1 LGTAQKQTK
10 IVTKR
15 TKLAKKTSTEI
26 PILRTTSGGGAEKDN
41 NSAETEK
48 NCNDTTKIQ
57 SAEKVP
63 KRVATV
69 SSSKRTTPLTLDT
82 LKIKIRREK
91 KSYSRK
97 KAKNG
102 VFSKQKITG
111 AYIEFLFFLAL
122 TL

>member
-1 LGTAQKQTK
+1 VAVLKKTIAVPKRKK
-10 IVTKR
+10 IVPKPP
-15 TKLAKKTSTEI
+15 KF
-26 PILRTTSGGGAEKDN
+26 
-41 NSAETEK
+41 
-48 NCNDTTKIQ
+48 
-57 SAEKVP
+57 KVP

-69 SSSKRTTPLTLDT
+69 SSSKRTSPLTLDT

-111 AYIEFLFFLAL
+111 AYIKFLFFLAL